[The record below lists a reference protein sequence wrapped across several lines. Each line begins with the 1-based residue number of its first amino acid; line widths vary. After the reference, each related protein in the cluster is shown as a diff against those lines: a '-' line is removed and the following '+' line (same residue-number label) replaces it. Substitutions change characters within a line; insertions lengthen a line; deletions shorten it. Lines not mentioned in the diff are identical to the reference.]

1 MRTLIIVFALVLSV
15 ASCKNT
21 PKQIVKDAAITHL
34 KTSGVRNINILSVDS
49 IERWSTSDFKKIC
62 KKELET
68 LQTLTTSAMSTLNNT
83 YYTPEQQ
90 ANVNRLTVVFT
101 DSMQKYIP
109 QLSVSYNNIDK
120 HTDVTKYIYKVMYSC
135 ASSSK
140 DSLFVYCT
148 TDYKGLTFS
157 PKRDNS
163 NITDKQFTNDVATF
177 ISTCM
182 YFKFMVANYQKVIE
196 NPQYWGN

>member
-1 MRTLIIVFALVLSV
+1 MSV

-34 KTSGVRNINILSVDS
+34 KMSGVENVNVLSIDS
-49 IERWSTSDFKKIC
+49 IEKWSTSDFKKIC

-120 HTDVTKYIYKVMYSC
+120 HTDVTKYIYKVMYLANHKKVRGGRKIIC
-135 ASSSK
+135 CYLK
-140 DSLFVYCT
+140 C
-148 TDYKGLTFS
+148 
-157 PKRDNS
+157 RREEE
-163 NITDKQFTNDVATF
+163 NDGVR
-177 ISTCM
+177 IM
-182 YFKFMVANYQKVIE
+182 WQRK
-196 NPQYWGN
+196 